1 MKVAQKAPLIKLSV
15 VGFFMCN
22 KALLALCGILLS
34 FQVYASG
41 SVVINGKLIKDRD
54 HLHAIF
60 AKQLNFPSNYG
71 KTLDSLYENLSTDYS
86 GESIIK
92 IRPINL
98 LKVKLGSEYI
108 NSMIQMIMN
117 AAENNSHI
125 ILVIE

>member
-1 MKVAQKAPLIKLSV
+1 
-15 VGFFMCN
+15 MCK
-22 KALLALCGILLS
+22 KALLALVGVLLS

-54 HLHAIF
+54 SLHAIF

-71 KTLDSLYENLSTDYS
+71 KTLDSLYENLSSDYS

-98 LKVKLGSEYI
+98 LKAKLGSDYI
-108 NSMIQMIMN
+108 NSMIQIIMN